1 MNGLFIG
8 AIAVGSAALG
18 GAGGVMYMMEHA
30 TVKSQQGIPAIQEEK
45 FLDEMRD
52 TISDCARHEM
62 RSMKDTQTTFL
73 HDLMG
78 TLNSSLIKLK
88 DSNRKIMTEGRDAL
102 YVMGTHS
109 FDRIESQNKDF
120 LDKVSNELRELER
133 VIQSYVD
140 QDNKYHAVFQKD
152 NPAFEELKARI
163 ESLHGALQEL
173 KSSKTSLHNAPP
185 AGGKGGR
192 KA

>member
-45 FLDEMRD
+45 FLDEVKD
-52 TISDCARHEM
+52 AISDCAVHEM
-62 RSMKDTQTTFL
+62 DYMKDTQTKFL
-73 HDLMG
+73 HELMR
-78 TLNSSLIKLK
+78 TLKSSLIELK
-88 DSNRKIMTEGRDAL
+88 DSNRQIMTQGRDAL
-102 YVMGTHS
+102 YVMGSHS

-163 ESLHGALQEL
+163 DSLHGALQEL
-173 KSSKTSLHNAPP
+173 KSSKTSLHNAHP
-185 AGGKGGR
+185 AVGKGVR
-192 KA
+192 K